1 MSCACVCAR
10 VYVNRVQEYEKYEM
24 PRFAT
29 GKKFDVLERMFAILL
44 KRLNKDIHIYEVEFF
59 LLYSFQHASSNDA
72 AGA

>member
-1 MSCACVCAR
+1 
-10 VYVNRVQEYEKYEM
+10 M